1 MSRGSVRT
9 VVNLAA
15 EPQTVPLD
23 RPVAGVLLAWEPDST
38 QPVDT
43 GIRLPGHGVAVVRA
57 RPAQ

>member
-1 MSRGSVRT
+1 MSVACHDDNRWLVMSRGSVRT
-9 VVNLAA
+9 VVNLAS

-38 QPVDT
+38 QPV
-43 GIRLPGHGVAVVRA
+43 RA

>member
-1 MSRGSVRT
+1 M
-9 VVNLAA
+9 LAS

-38 QPVDT
+38 QPVDP